1 MVEEPEN
8 LEAEAENEAP
18 EPEEAVEAE
27 AQDELEQE
35 SDAEP
40 AAESES
46 PNQEEPEDEPA
57 AEAEPAEEQEDSAEA
72 EVESTEEAGS
82 GAEQEEAAEDLV
94 EAESEATDEAEPGDE
109 QAAEQDEAIGED
121 APADEPVRIPNL
133 KGLIGR
139 KVGMTQIFDDTGA
152 AIPVTIIEAGPCYI
166 TQIRTHEKDGYN
178 SVQLGMVETSQKRL
192 TGGQLGHLKR
202 TNAPAL
208 RHLREFRVRNLGDL
222 EEGEQVTV
230 RVFEVGDHVDVVG
243 TSKGRGFAGAI
254 KRHGFHRGPKTHG
267 QSDRERAP
275 GSLGA
280 GSTPGRTF
288 RGKKG
293 PGHMGSVRVSSQN
306 LRVDLV
312 DPERNLLG
320 VRGSVPGP
328 KGGLVMVKAGRK
340 Q

>member
-8 LEAEAENEAP
+8 LEAEAENEAA
-18 EPEEAVEAE
+18 EPEEAIEAE

-46 PNQEEPEDEPA
+46 
-57 AEAEPAEEQEDSAEA
+57 
-72 EVESTEEAGS
+72 
-82 GAEQEEAAEDLV
+82 
-94 EAESEATDEAEPGDE
+94 EATDEAGSGDE
-109 QAAEQDEAIGED
+109 QEAGQVEARGED

-178 SVQLGMVETSQKRL
+178 SVQLGMVETSQKKL

-312 DPERNLLG
+312 DAERNLLG

-328 KGGLVMVKAGRK
+328 KGGLVMVKEGRK